1 MQRASNALA
10 WLLVWTILIA
20 KGRGMKRTVLVLL
33 LVLTLSIT
41 SSSAVF
47 GQATASGAIQG
58 TVLDK
63 SEAVVVGAEVFVT
76 SKATGTTRTVAT
88 SDTGSFRFDLLSAGL
103 YTVRVS
109 KAGFSTVTQNVELLV
124 GQTATANVVLNPG
137 SISETIE
144 VTSEA

>member
-88 SDTGSFRFDLLSAGL
+88 SDTR
-103 YTVRVS
+103 
-109 KAGFSTVTQNVELLV
+109 GFCFFFFFPRPPHTHT
-124 GQTATANVVLNPG
+124 
-137 SISETIE
+137 ET
-144 VTSEA
+144 